1 MTRKRVDTAM
11 KRISLLW
18 YSIVQGLKNFNRNR
32 MFSWASIGTITACL
46 FLFGIFY
53 FVISNLQYM
62 IKNAE
67 TSVGVTVFFDE
78 GISQEAIDEI
88 GNQIK
93 AREEVKEVNF
103 ISAEQAWENYKE
115 TVFEGQE
122 ELLDTFNED
131 NPLKESAS
139 YEVFLKNIEKQ
150 DQFVKYVEGLAG
162 VRQVNNSELTVRG
175 LISFNS
181 LVAYISAAI
190 IIILVAVAVFLI
202 HTSVTM
208 GISTRKD
215 EIKIMR
221 LVGASDFLVKAPFIV
236 EGLIVGLIG
245 AVIPLLILFAV
256 YEKIISYI
264 AQKSGDLG
272 SFLTFLPVKE
282 VFASLTPVSMAIGV
296 GIGFIG
302 SYITVRRHL
311 KV

>member
-1 MTRKRVDTAM
+1 M